1 MSEKKVINKS
11 SNVFRQRLKST
22 NSELMRLR
30 SRLVYS
36 EKCVNK
42 KIEAMDSLKQ
52 QMEERRVE
60 YETLLEEN
68 NGLKKSLDAERQ
80 ENDRLRDCI

>member
-1 MSEKKVINKS
+1 M
-11 SNVFRQRLKST
+11 
-22 NSELMRLR
+22 
-30 SRLVYS
+30 YS

-68 NGLKKSLDAERQ
+68 NGLKKS
-80 ENDRLRDCI
+80 